1 MLYYLL
7 YVNYKTEGK
16 MLHEVKTRSY
26 MDDYE

>member
-1 MLYYLL
+1 M